1 MAARRL
7 YFFSVI
13 TATILVTVMMFL
25 FFQGN
30 NLLEEQRPALEAIE
44 KVKLHTTSAHLSFEE
59 ISGGDKSES
68 IEDVWSQLALADW
81 YCLAILYG
89 GDNEQGHFL
98 PLQDEAARAGV
109 REMRGLLQTFKKET
123 VARYERLRSTR
134 PGSAADKQSDQ
145 TFRQLIQIANHVES
159 VVQGRFN
166 TDATRYRYT
175 WIVLIGISA
184 FISLCAS
191 YFLYRKEKD
200 KTRLVTSL
208 NLAKYSIEEKNK
220 ELKKRAHYDA
230 LTGLPNRILFV
241 DRLEQVILHAMRAD
255 LSAAVL
261 FIDLDRFKSVNDSYG
276 HHKGD
281 LLLQT
286 VANRICQCIRESD
299 TAARIS
305 GDEFMVVL
313 SNLSDV
319 ALAMKAANKVA
330 KALTETLGKSY
341 QLGEVTADISASI
354 GVALYPNDSTNGDE
368 LIRYADS
375 AMYYAKTLGKNNF
388 QFYSRELHQQ
398 SMKQME
404 MERDLKDAVKYDQFV
419 LYFQPIW
426 SLGHHTV
433 RGVEVLTRWAH
444 PSYGLIYPD
453 EFIPIA
459 ENCGLIQRLDALITR
474 KALKQRKEWQ
484 ERGLQVGTIGIN
496 ISPVC
501 FRRCNFFTDIRKVIT
516 ESEVDPALIE
526 LELTESLLIEHD
538 SFAHQLFT
546 DLRGLGV
553 RIALDDFGTGYSS
566 VAYLKDFHFDTL
578 KIDHNFIA
586 DYTKNAASEIVLK
599 NMLKLGRE
607 LGLDVVAEGI
617 ETKAQEEHLKSMG
630 CTTGQ
635 GFLLSQPLNKEDLE
649 QFLNQKKGNVLTF
662 DRA

>member
-1 MAARRL
+1 VAARRL

-13 TATILVTVMMFL
+13 TAAILVAVMVFL

-44 KVKLHTTSAHLSFEE
+44 KVKLNTTAAHLSFEE

-68 IEDVWSQLALADW
+68 IEEVWSRLALADW
-81 YCLAILYG
+81 YCLVILYG
-89 GDNEQGHFL
+89 GDNEQEHFL
-98 PLQDEAARAGV
+98 PLQDEEARADV
-109 REMRGLLQTFKKET
+109 REVRGLLQTFKKET
-123 VARYERLRSTR
+123 AARYERLRSTR
-134 PGSAADKQSDQ
+134 PGSVADNQSDQ
-145 TFRQLIQIANHVES
+145 TFRQLIQAANRVES
-159 VVQGRFN
+159 VVQASFN
-166 TDATRYRYT
+166 TDAARYRYT
-175 WIVLIGISA
+175 WIFLISISA

-241 DRLEQVILHAMRAD
+241 DRLEQVILHAMRSD

-313 SNLSDV
+313 SNLPDV

-330 KALTETLGKSY
+330 KALTETLGESY

-404 MERDLKDAVKYDQFV
+404 MERDLKDAVKYDQFE

-426 SLGHHTV
+426 TLDNHTI

-444 PSYGLIYPD
+444 PSYGQIYPD

-459 ENCGLIQRLDALITR
+459 ENCGLIQRLDTLITK

-484 ERGLQVGTIGIN
+484 ERGLKVGTIGIN
-496 ISPVC
+496 ISTVC

-516 ESEVDPALIE
+516 ESEVDPSLIE

-538 SFAHQLFT
+538 SFAHQLFA
-546 DLRGLGV
+546 DLKGLGV

-566 VAYLKDFHFDTL
+566 VAYLKDFRFDTL

-586 DYTKNAASEIVLK
+586 GYTKNAASEIVLK
-599 NMLKLGRE
+599 NILKLGRE

-617 ETKAQEEHLKSMG
+617 ETKTQEGNLKSMG

-635 GFLLSQPLNKEDLE
+635 GYLFSKPLDKEDLE

>member
-1 MAARRL
+1 
-7 YFFSVI
+7 
-13 TATILVTVMMFL
+13 MMFL

-30 NLLEEQRPALEAIE
+30 HLLEERRPVLEAIG
-44 KVKLHTTSAHLSFEE
+44 KVKLYTTSAHLSFEE

-68 IEDVWSQLALADW
+68 IDGVWSNLTLADW
-81 YCLAILYG
+81 YCLALLYG
-89 GDNEQGHFL
+89 GKNEAGDFL
-98 PLQDEAARAGV
+98 PVQDESARANI
-109 REMRGLLQTFKKET
+109 REIRELLQTFKSET
-123 VARYERLRSTR
+123 TVRYNNLRRTR
-134 PGSAADKQSDQ
+134 PGSKADNESDK
-145 TFRQLIQIANHVES
+145 TFRQLILLANEVETLERN
-159 VVQGRFN
+159 RFN
-166 TDATRYRYT
+166 AGTVRYRYT
-175 WIVLIGISA
+175 WIFLMSFSTFMA
-184 FISLCAS
+184 LCAS

-230 LTGLPNRILFV
+230 LTGLPNRVLFV
-241 DRLEQVILHAMRAD
+241 DRLEQVILHAMRSD

-261 FIDLDRFKSVNDSYG
+261 FIDLDRFKSINDSYG

-313 SNLSDV
+313 SNLSSV
-319 ALAMKAANKVA
+319 TQAMKAANKVA
-330 KALTETLGKSY
+330 KELIESLAESY

-354 GVALYPNDSTNGDE
+354 GVALYPNDSTNCDE

-404 MERDLKDAVKYDQFV
+404 IERDLKDAVRYDQFE
-419 LYFQPIW
+419 LHFQPIW
-426 SLGHHTV
+426 NLDNHKIK
-433 RGVEVLTRWAH
+433 GVEVLTRWAH

-459 ENCGLIQRLDALITR
+459 ENCGLIQRLDAMVTR
-474 KALKQRKEWQ
+474 KALKQLKEWQ
-484 ERGLQVGTIGIN
+484 EKGLSVGTIGIN
-496 ISPVC
+496 ISSAC
-501 FRRCNFFTDIRKVIT
+501 FRRCNFFTDIRKVIVQ
-516 ESEVDPALIE
+516 SDVDPLLIE
-526 LELTESLLIEHD
+526 LELKESLLVEHD
-538 SFAHQLFT
+538 NFAHQLFA
-546 DLRGLGV
+546 DLKGLGV
-553 RIALDDFGTGYSS
+553 RIALDGFGTGYSS
-566 VAYLKDFHFDTL
+566 MSYLKDFRFDTL
-578 KIDHNFIA
+578 KIDHHFIA
-586 DYTKNAASEIVLK
+586 DYTRNEASAIVLK
-599 NMLKLGRE
+599 NILTLGQE

-617 ETKAQEEHLKSMG
+617 ETETQVNNLKAMG
-630 CTTGQ
+630 CHTGQ
-635 GFLLSQPLNKEDLE
+635 GYLLSRPLDKDALE
-649 QFLNQKKGNVLTF
+649 QLLNHKTGNVVTF